1 MNRPFVDVSVAQAET
16 THAIRNIGQDS
27 ASRNATPFTLP
38 DFNIA
43 KGPESAL
50 QTASGDLYEKTLVR
64 FDGA

>member
-1 MNRPFVDVSVAQAET
+1 MNRPFVDVSVAPAES
-16 THAIRNIGQDS
+16 ARAPRNIGQDS

-38 DFNIA
+38 VFNIGN
-43 KGPESAL
+43 GPESAL